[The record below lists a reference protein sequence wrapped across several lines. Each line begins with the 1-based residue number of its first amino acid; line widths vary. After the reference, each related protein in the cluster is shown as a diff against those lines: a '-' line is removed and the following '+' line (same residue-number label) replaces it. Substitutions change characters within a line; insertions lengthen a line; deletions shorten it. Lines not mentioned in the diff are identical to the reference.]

1 MIKTIETIAQL
12 GVVLVVWYLL
22 HYLLKVFNVA
32 LEDDTNVS
40 KEKPKN
46 VWNNSSMGYFVC
58 ILVWI
63 THILAKSVKVALK
76 GSDKNN

>member
-32 LEDDTNVS
+32 LEDDTNVNQ
-40 KEKPKN
+40 EKPKN
-46 VWNNSSMGYFVC
+46 V
-58 ILVWI
+58 
-63 THILAKSVKVALK
+63 
-76 GSDKNN
+76 

>member
-32 LEDDTNVS
+32 LEDDTNES
-40 KEKPKN
+40 KEKTKN
-46 VWNNSSMGYFVC
+46 DCKYF
-58 ILVWI
+58 LF
-63 THILAKSVKVALK
+63 KSFKYF
-76 GSDKNN
+76 SNIF

>member
-1 MIKTIETIAQL
+1 MIKTIEKIAQL

-40 KEKPKN
+40 KEKTKN
-46 VWNNSSMGYFVC
+46 VWKYF
-58 ILVWI
+58 LF
-63 THILAKSVKVALK
+63 KSFKYF
-76 GSDKNN
+76 SNIF

>member
-1 MIKTIETIAQL
+1 MFETIAQL

-46 VWNNSSMGYFVC
+46 VWNNSSMGDFVC

-63 THILAKSVKVALK
+63 THFSKICKSCFKRK
-76 GSDKNN
+76 W

>member
-32 LEDDTNVS
+32 LEDDDTNINS
-40 KEKPKN
+40 EKK
-46 VWNNSSMGYFVC
+46 
-58 ILVWI
+58 
-63 THILAKSVKVALK
+63 
-76 GSDKNN
+76 